1 MSGTLLKEM
10 FISSW
15 DDVSALVAENAFY
28 HPQLAMP
35 FLGLLILG
43 TQALCVVHVVRRG
56 RPYWWIYLIVF
67 APLLGTIVYMGV
79 EILPDLHRSRPARQA
94 ASRVA
99 KVLDPGRGV
108 RDAWR
113 RLELSP
119 TVQNK
124 TALAKSILTAGQP
137 EDAVAL
143 YREALTGIHS
153 TDPSLILGLAR
164 AQFSLGDAAETVAT
178 LNRLREA
185 NPEYNSPEGHL
196 LYARSLEMGGHT
208 AAALTEYAALTSY
221 YPGQEARCRYALLL
235 QMTGRVAEARNL
247 FEEICKA
254 IDYGPRYQ
262 YREQREWYSLARRR
276 LSA

>member
-1 MSGTLLKEM
+1 ML
-10 FISSW
+10 
-15 DDVSALVAENAFY
+15 
-28 HPQLAMP
+28 
-35 FLGLLILG
+35 
-43 TQALCVVHVVRRG
+43 
-56 RPYWWIYLIVF
+56 

-94 ASRVA
+94 ASRVTR
-99 KVLDPGRGV
+99 VLDPGRGL
-108 RDAWR
+108 RDAWHQ
-113 RLELSP
+113 LELSP

-124 TALAKSILTAGQP
+124 TALAQEYLTAGQP

-153 TDPSLILGLAR
+153 TDPSLMLGLAR
-164 AQFSLGDAAETVAT
+164 AQFSLGDTAETVAT
-178 LNRLREA
+178 LDRLRGA

-196 LYARSLEMGGHT
+196 LYARSLEMEGRT

-221 YPGQEARCRYALLL
+221 YPGQEARCRYAPLL
-235 QMTGRVAEARNL
+235 QMLGRIAEARNL

-262 YREQREWYSLARRR
+262 YREQREWYELARRQ
-276 LSA
+276 LAA